1 MMEEALHREYRPAW
15 LGHRR
20 DARRKTALLPGT
32 VWTLS
37 AGTFD
42 RAAQHGSPLW
52 ASPDVPLW
60 GLKPRRAKTR
70 LIALLMAVR
79 RIGTAIRLW
88 PESARSRRQL
98 RELSDHNAQGHWP
111 HARRLVTNSHGRS
124 GTTTELSR

>member
-20 DARRKTALLPGT
+20 DARPKTALLPGT
-32 VWTLS
+32 VWTLP

-60 GLKPRRAKTR
+60 GLKPRRAETR
-70 LIALLMAVR
+70 LIALLTAVR
-79 RIGTAIRLW
+79 RIGAAIRLW
-88 PESARSRRQL
+88 PERSRSRQQL
-98 RELSDHNAQGHWP
+98 RELSDHMLKDIGLTRAEVGHEFP
-111 HARRLVTNSHGRS
+111 QPFRHYD
-124 GTTTELSR
+124 